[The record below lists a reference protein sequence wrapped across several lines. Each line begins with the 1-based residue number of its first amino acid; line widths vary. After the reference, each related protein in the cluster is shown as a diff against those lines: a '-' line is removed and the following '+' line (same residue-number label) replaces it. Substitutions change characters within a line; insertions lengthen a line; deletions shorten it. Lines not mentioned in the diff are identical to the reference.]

1 MTFVFFVYGLSF
13 FVLGLTILIYPKKGS
28 VFKLAG
34 HLYLIAGFGLVHG
47 INEWVDMFIRIV
59 KPDST
64 LIGTLTWTAV
74 LENSRMLLLPGSF
87 LFLVLFGTRVVCETK
102 KRYSLLKALPILLAG
117 LWIVIFAASK
127 EHCLMGDIWARYLLC
142 VPGTAL
148 TAYGL
153 LLYLPQLEKTRLPVV
168 VWHLKLAGVVF
179 LVYGFLA
186 GLIVKEADFF
196 PASVLHYGVIRDI
209 FGVPV
214 QVFRAVCASIM
225 AYSTYRVLRIF
236 RWETQNALRQS
247 ELRFRTIATAAPVI
261 LFMEDPQGL
270 ITFLE
275 GKGLDSM
282 GVKSQEYIG
291 KPMSTLFPQM
301 PEIRRKG
308 LKLQPGETYNSH
320 ITAEDMT
327 LDLCYSPVQ
336 DAKGETAGFIG
347 VALDITQHTIARAK
361 LERNRQEMIKTK
373 HLTELGA
380 ISTAMTREIE
390 RPLKI
395 TQLLLQR
402 LLKDIAGPPDPHRV
416 AKTLEKSFT
425 EVNEAVSVLT
435 RFCDFA
441 RLSPAAQGKPID
453 LQRFAKRLMAVCAA
467 SAERV
472 NLHLETKDLDVIP
485 SIFIPETE
493 LEYVFLVLIQNAI
506 DAADPDKPESLTIC
520 CEMSDKHIRLTFADT
535 CRAIPPDRIKNIFQ
549 PFFTEHHESK
559 EAEFSLAIVNHIVS
573 TCGGAINVESTPP
586 RGTTFH
592 LTLPIDQIYRAPSP

>member
-47 INEWVDMFIRIV
+47 INEWVDMFILTT
-59 KPDST
+59 KPDSM

-74 LENSRMLLLPGSF
+74 LENPRMLLLPGSF

-117 LWIVIFAASK
+117 LWVVIFAAHPK
-127 EHCLMGDIWARYLLC
+127 HFLMGDIWARYLLC
-142 VPGTAL
+142 VPGTVL

-153 LLYLPQLEKTRLPVV
+153 LLYLPQLEKTWLPVV

-186 GLIVKEADFF
+186 GLIVPEADFF
-196 PASVLHYGVIRDI
+196 PASVLHYDVIGDV

-247 ELRFRTIATAAPVI
+247 ELRFRTIAAAAPVI

-275 GKGLDSM
+275 GKGLDSL

-301 PEIRRKG
+301 PQIRRKG

-336 DAKGETAGFIG
+336 DVEGETAGFIG
-347 VALDITQHTIARAK
+347 VALDITQHTIARAE

-402 LLKDIAGPPDPHRV
+402 LLKDIAGPPDPHRI

-441 RLSPAAQGKPID
+441 RLSSAAQSKPID
-453 LQRFAKRLMAVCAA
+453 LQRFVKRVMAVCAA

-472 NLHLETKDLDVIP
+472 NLHLETKDLDVVP

-493 LEYVFLVLIQNAI
+493 LEYVFLILIQNAI

-559 EAEFSLAIVNHIVS
+559 EAGFSLAIVNHIVS